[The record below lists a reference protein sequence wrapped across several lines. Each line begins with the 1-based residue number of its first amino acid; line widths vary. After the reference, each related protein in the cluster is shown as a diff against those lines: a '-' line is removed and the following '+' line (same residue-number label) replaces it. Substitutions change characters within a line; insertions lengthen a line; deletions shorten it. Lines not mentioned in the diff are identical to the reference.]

1 MEEKVVFKF
10 YRLTGWYFYGHNDY
24 TQYYSDMR
32 KAVAQYM
39 NNKKTDDETILD
51 KIIVTEK
58 DGKLTFSISNI
69 KEYYKYKE
77 RN

>member
-10 YRLTGWYFYGHNDY
+10 YRLSGWYFYGHNNY
-24 TQYYSDMR
+24 VQYYSDMR

-51 KIIVTEK
+51 KIIVTEE
-58 DGKLTFSISNI
+58 DGKLTFSTANI

-77 RN
+77 RK